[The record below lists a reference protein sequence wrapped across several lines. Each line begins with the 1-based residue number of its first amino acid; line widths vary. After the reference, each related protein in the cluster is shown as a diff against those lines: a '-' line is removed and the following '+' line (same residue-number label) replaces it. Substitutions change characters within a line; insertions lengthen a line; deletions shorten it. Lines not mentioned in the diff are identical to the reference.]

1 MADDPFPGTSEP
13 QALVPANANID
24 QLVLAAQQEAAER
37 KVVAAVEQRFND
49 WRELRQPFERQWFLN
64 AAFDRGNHYV
74 EFHDG
79 SRRLFTPKV
88 PPHRIRMK
96 VNRFQ
101 AKLRARTAKFLKNR
115 PKPVVVPATT
125 EYEDYANAKGTQK
138 VLDYL
143 WRKQKLEKKLR
154 HAIHWAKYC
163 GKGFW
168 WFHWDPSQMARVV
181 MQSQPGMPPVYG
193 DQVVGDVLI
202 EVGSPFEIFV
212 PDLGIPDA
220 GDQAEMIRAKLRLK
234 KDVVARYKAEKPQ
247 QVERMTSSGEQ
258 DTVFLYE
265 KQIASLSN
273 NQFGGESRKDEMD
286 ERVLV
291 LEYFQKP
298 CPSEPTGKYCVVA
311 GGQLLKEIKGMPL
324 GMGNLDNPYPMVE
337 FFDQNVPGQFWP
349 PTLAEQLVDLQ
360 REYNLL
366 RSKLA
371 ENLRLMAFPKLL
383 VAKQHQINRASW
395 TSEPGEIVEYV
406 GAPNLPPP
414 QPWFPP
420 QVNSDIWRA
429 IDLIQKE
436 FDDLTQIY
444 PVTEG
449 AAGATKSGFQVNLLQ
464 EAADMVHGPDIRA
477 HELSVEE
484 SCVKIRRIIKQFYT
498 VPRLVS
504 ALGKTYLPEVFEF
517 SASQIDE
524 MADIQIEVGSA
535 LPTLKAARQEAVMM
549 LYRERLLGDPAS
561 PQVQRT
567 ALSLLEMGGV
577 EEAYDL
583 SKDDESQARMEN
595 RMAGQG
601 QVARLQKPHIWEDH
615 QVHWDMHCAFLKSEE
630 FRQIDPMIAQQFKAH
645 CVLHLRFLQPQLAM
659 QMLMEEGLNQDPAL
673 VQAVQMMLPP
683 PPGPAG
689 PQPGGQ
695 APPAGAPPPMG
706 EQPPG
711 PPPGAANGSPPGVM

>member
-1 MADDPFPGTSEP
+1 MDIEGGAQEME
-13 QALVPANANID
+13 L
-24 QLVLAAQQEAAER
+24 LAAQEAAE
-37 KVVAAVEQRFND
+37 KEVVSAIEKKFSD
-49 WRELRQPFERQWFLN
+49 WRSLRQPFEQQWFIN

-74 EFHDG
+74 EFHSG
-79 SRRLFTPKV
+79 YNRLFTPKV
-88 PPHRIRMK
+88 PPHRVRLK

-115 PKPVVVPATT
+115 PRPIVVPATT

-168 WFHWDPSQMARVV
+168 WFHWDPSQTARVV
-181 MQSQPGMPPVYG
+181 MESAPGMPPVYG
-193 DQVVGDVLI
+193 DQAVGDVLI
-202 EVGSPFEIFV
+202 EVGSPFEVFV
-212 PDLGIPDA
+212 PDLGIPDI
-220 GDQAEMIRAKLRLK
+220 GDQPEIIRAKLRSK
-234 KDVVARYKAEKPQ
+234 KDIIARYSEEKPH
-247 QVERMTSSGEQ
+247 QVEKMTSSGEH

-273 NQFGGESRKDEMD
+273 NQYGGESKKDD
-286 ERVLV
+286 QDDKVLV

-298 CPSEPTGKYCVVA
+298 CPSAPEGKYCVVA
-311 GGQLLKEIKGMPL
+311 GGQLLKEVKGLPL
-324 GMGNLDNPYPMVE
+324 GMGNLENPYPVVE
-337 FFDQNVPGQFWP
+337 FFDQSVPGQFWP

-383 VAKQHQINRASW
+383 VAKQHQISRGSW

-414 QPWFPP
+414 QPWYPP
-420 QVNSDIWRA
+420 QVNGDIWRA
-429 IDLIQKE
+429 IDLLMKE

-444 PVTEG
+444 PVSEG
-449 AAGATKSGFQVNLLQ
+449 GAGATKSGFQVNLLQ

-484 SCVKIRRIIKQFYT
+484 ACVKIRRIIKQFYDQ
-498 VPRLVS
+498 PRLVS

-524 MADIQIEVGSA
+524 MADIVIEVGSA

-567 ALSLLEMGGV
+567 ALSLLEMGGI

-595 RMAGQG
+595 RMASQG
-601 QVARLQKPHIWEDH
+601 MVARLQRPHIWEDH

-630 FRQIDPMIAQQFKAH
+630 FRQLDQAIQQQFKAH
-645 CVLHLRFLQPQLAM
+645 CALHLRFLQPMLAM
-659 QMLMEEGLNQDPAL
+659 QMVMEEGLGNDPML
-673 VQAVQMMLPP
+673 VQSIQMMLPP
-683 PPGPAG
+683 PPAPGMGPG
-689 PQPGGQ
+689 PGNGGQ
-695 APPAGAPPPMG
+695 PPSGPSGGPG
-706 EQPPG
+706 QGPPG
-711 PPPGAANGSPPGVM
+711 PPGM

>member
-1 MADDPFPGTSEP
+1 MDPIDPMGMGG
-13 QALVPANANID
+13 QPAPTPMEDLIA
-24 QLVLAAQQEAAER
+24 AAQQETAE
-37 KVVAAVEQRFND
+37 KEVVAAIETKFND
-49 WRELRQPFERQWFLN
+49 WRELRQPFEKTWFVN

-88 PPHRIRMK
+88 PPHRVRLK

-115 PKPVVVPATT
+115 PRPVVVPATT

-143 WRKQKLEKKLR
+143 WRKQRLEKKLR

-181 MQSQPGMPPVYG
+181 MESQPGMPPVYG
-193 DQVVGDVLI
+193 DQAVGDVLV
-202 EVGSPFEIFV
+202 EVGTPFEIFV
-212 PDLGIPDA
+212 GDLGIPDI
-220 GDQAEMIRAKLRLK
+220 GDQPELIRAKLRLK
-234 KDVVARYKAEKPQ
+234 KDVVARYKAEKPR

-273 NQFGGESRKDEMD
+273 NQFGGESRKDD
-286 ERVLV
+286 IDDRVLV

-298 CPSEPTGKYCVVA
+298 CPSEPQGKYCVVA
-311 GGQLLKEIKGMPL
+311 GGQLMKEAKTMPL
-324 GMGNLDNPYPMVE
+324 GMGNLENPYPVVE

-383 VAKQHQINRASW
+383 VAKQHQVARAAW

-414 QPWFPP
+414 TPWYPP
-420 QVNSDIWRA
+420 AVNSDIWRA
-429 IDLIQKE
+429 LELIQKE

-444 PVTEG
+444 PVAEG
-449 AAGATKSGFQVNLLQ
+449 SAGQTKSGFQVNLLQ

-484 SCVKIRRIIKQFYT
+484 SCVKIRRIIKQFYDA
-498 VPRLVS
+498 PRLVS

-524 MADIQIEVGSA
+524 MADIVIEVGSA

-549 LYRERLLGDPAS
+549 LYRERLLGDPMS

-567 ALSLLEMGGV
+567 ALSLLEMGGI

-595 RMAGQG
+595 RLCSQG
-601 QVARLQKPHIWEDH
+601 MVAKVQRPHIWEDH

-630 FRQIDPMIAQQFKAH
+630 FRQLDPMIQQQYKAH
-645 CVLHLRFLQPQLAM
+645 CVLHLRFIQPQLAM
-659 QMLMEEGLNQDPAL
+659 QMLMEEGLMQDPTL
-673 VQAVQMMLPP
+673 VQSVQMMLPP
-683 PPGPAG
+683 PVAPGMG
-689 PQPGGQ
+689 P
-695 APPAGAPPPMG
+695 GAPSGGPSPS
-706 EQPPG
+706 G
-711 PPPGAANGSPPGVM
+711 PPPGAGQPPPGP

>member
-1 MADDPFPGTSEP
+1 MMQT
-13 QALVPANANID
+13 
-24 QLVLAAQQEAAER
+24 AQIEAAE
-37 KVVAAVEQRFND
+37 KEVVAAIENRFND
-49 WRELRQPFERQWFLN
+49 WRELRQPFEKTWFIN

-88 PPHRIRMK
+88 PPHRVRLK

-101 AKLRARTAKFLKNR
+101 AKLRARSAKFLKNR

-181 MQSQPGMPPVYG
+181 QESQPGMPPVYA
-193 DQVVGDVLI
+193 DQQVGDVLV
-202 EVGSPFEIFV
+202 EPGSPFEVFV
-212 PDLGIPDA
+212 PDLGIPDM
-220 GDQAEMIRAKLRLK
+220 GDQPEMIRAKLRLK
-234 KDVVARYKAEKPQ
+234 KDVAARYKKDKPQ
-247 QVERMTSSGEQ
+247 QVERMMSSGEQ

-273 NQFGGESRKDEMD
+273 NQFGGESRKDEQD
-286 ERVLV
+286 DRVLV
-291 LEYFQKP
+291 LEYFQKA
-298 CPSEPTGKYCVVA
+298 CPSNPQGKYCVVA
-311 GGQLLKEIKGMPL
+311 GGQLMKEMKGLPL
-324 GMGNLDNPYPMVE
+324 GMGNLENPYPCVE
-337 FFDQNVPGQFWP
+337 FFDQSVPGQFWP

-383 VAKQHQINRASW
+383 VAKQHQIARASW

-414 QPWFPP
+414 QPWYPP
-420 QVNSDIWRA
+420 AVNTDIWKA
-429 IDLIQKE
+429 LELIQKE

-444 PVTEG
+444 PVSEG
-449 AAGATKSGFQVNLLQ
+449 GAGATKSGFQVNLLQ

-484 SCVKIRRIIKQFYT
+484 ACVKIRRIIKQFYD

-517 SASQIDE
+517 SSSQIDE

-567 ALSLLEMGGV
+567 ALSLLEMGGI

-595 RMAGQG
+595 RMASQG
-601 QVARLQKPHIWEDH
+601 QVARIEKPHLWEDH
-615 QVHWDMHCAFLKSEE
+615 QVHWDMHCAFYKSEE
-630 FRQIDPMIAQQFKAH
+630 FRRLDPQIKAQFMTH
-645 CVLHLRFLQPQLAM
+645 GCYHLRFIQPQLAM
-659 QMLMEEGLNQDPAL
+659 QMAMEEGLSQDPAL
-673 VQAVQMMLPP
+673 MQAIQTMMP
-683 PPGPAG
+683 
-689 PQPGGQ
+689 
-695 APPAGAPPPMG
+695 PPPMG
-706 EQPPG
+706 PGMPPGPPQGGQPPPGMMGGPPGAGQPG
-711 PPPGAANGSPPGVM
+711 PPPGPGVM

>member
-1 MADDPFPGTSEP
+1 
-13 QALVPANANID
+13 V
-24 QLVLAAQQEAAER
+24 
-37 KVVAAVEQRFND
+37 
-49 WRELRQPFERQWFLN
+49 
-64 AAFDRGNHYV
+64 
-74 EFHDG
+74 
-79 SRRLFTPKV
+79 RL
-88 PPHRIRMK
+88 K

-115 PKPVVVPATT
+115 PKPIVVPATT

-168 WFHWDPSQMARVV
+168 WFHWDPSQKARVSV
-181 MQSQPGMPPVYG
+181 LASQPGMPSTYA
-193 DQVVGDVLI
+193 DQVVGDVLV
-202 EVGSPFEIFV
+202 EPGTPFEVFV
-212 PDLGIPDA
+212 PDLGIPDV
-220 GDQAEMIRAKLRLK
+220 GDQPELIRAKLRSK
-234 KDVVARYKAEKPQ
+234 KDLVARYQKEKPR
-247 QVERMTSSGEQ
+247 QVEAMQSTGEK

-273 NQFGGESRKDEMD
+273 NQYGGESRKDESSD
-286 ERVLV
+286 LILV

-298 CPSEPTGKYCVVA
+298 CPSAPEGKYCVVA
-311 GGQLLKEIKGMPL
+311 GGQLLKEQKGMPL
-324 GMGNLDNPYPMVE
+324 GFGNLDNPYPVVE
-337 FFDQNVPGQFWP
+337 FFDQSVPGQFWP
-349 PTLAEQLVDLQ
+349 PTMAEQLVDLQ

-383 VAKQHQINRASW
+383 VAKQHQISRGSW

-406 GAPNLPPP
+406 GTPNLPPP
-414 QPWFPP
+414 TPWYPP
-420 QVNSDIWRA
+420 QVNGDIWRA

-444 PVTEG
+444 PVAEG

-484 SCVKIRRIIKQFYT
+484 ACVKIRRIIKQFYQE
-498 VPRLVS
+498 PRLVS

-524 MADIQIEVGSA
+524 MADIVIEVGSA
-535 LPTLKAARQEAVMM
+535 LPTLKAARQESVMM

-567 ALSLLEMGGV
+567 ALSLLEMGGI

-595 RMAGQG
+595 RLVSQG
-601 QVARLQKPHIWEDH
+601 MVMKIQRPHLWEDH

-630 FRQIDPMIAQQFKAH
+630 FRQLDPNFQQQFKAH
-645 CVLHLRFLQPQLAM
+645 CVLHLRFIQPAMALQM
-659 QMLMEEGLNQDPAL
+659 VMEEGLGADASL

-683 PPGPAG
+683 PPMPGGPGVGPG
-689 PQPGGQ
+689 PQSG
-695 APPAGAPPPMG
+695 
-706 EQPPG
+706 QPPQG
-711 PPPGAANGSPPGVM
+711 PPQG